1 MTHEFTSAPSGTIL
15 PLSDGLYDIEKA
27 AREFCAEGCEGDS
40 GTYYPT
46 DDAKWFLTQFV
57 NGLPTLYTWSSIA
70 EPMTMHAALQ
80 QIAERHSEN
89 SVDGQIARSA
99 LAAQPQSG
107 KVARETVPKGFGL
120 ACTVAWT
127 ELHNAMEA
135 DGMNPPDKCGPE
147 TRKWIEQVVRDSFA
161 VASSQVCVDVG
172 DGVPNGWVLRKYRD
186 APAISVEGPDGAGYV
201 VYATGEATSYDKH
214 IYQLLEAMLSPR
226 DTPVEVANPAGV
238 ADEITCPHCD
248 GRCEWFTHRRNG
260 SGVVDGRLKATDVEC
275 IFVLGCTECGETIK
289 TCTADA
295 MADRLNALSSPGR

>member
-1 MTHEFTSAPSGTIL
+1 MTHEFTSAPSDTIL
-15 PLSDGLYDIEKA
+15 PRSDGLYDIEKA

-70 EPMTMHAALQ
+70 EPM
-80 QIAERHSEN
+80 
-89 SVDGQIARSA
+89 
-99 LAAQPQSG
+99 
-107 KVARETVPKGFGL
+107 
-120 ACTVAWT
+120 
-127 ELHNAMEA
+127 
-135 DGMNPPDKCGPE
+135 
-147 TRKWIEQVVRDSFA
+147 
-161 VASSQVCVDVG
+161 
-172 DGVPNGWVLRKYRD
+172 
-186 APAISVEGPDGAGYV
+186 
-201 VYATGEATSYDKH
+201 
-214 IYQLLEAMLSPR
+214 AMLSPR